1 MSNGFGITETG
12 FVRKTLADILDQKE
26 TEVRAIYGP
35 AANLAVQTPFGQI
48 NQNSALSDDQLWQIA
63 EDAFNAT
70 DPDKS
75 TGIGLSNLVKLNRIE
90 RQDALA
96 TTVTLSCTG
105 TAGVAVLAGQ
115 RVSNGAGRVVV
126 TDTGFTFNAGG
137 TATVEATLT
146 ETGPIP
152 IGATTMT
159 VIETPVAGW
168 STVTNLVAGV
178 TGRDRE
184 TDALLRVRRSRSTA
198 AASQNLIESLIGA
211 VGNVAGVTNFLVLEN
226 DTDTTDANGLPA
238 HSFEVIVTGGTDVNI
253 GNAIWSNKPF
263 GIGSFGST
271 SVIISDSQ
279 NLPHAINFTR
289 PTQIPIY
296 VIVNISVF
304 TGYPSDGDDLI
315 KQAILDYAAGTLV
328 SGRSFFSGDDVIFS
342 ELYTPVNTVPE
353 HSIVSMFIGTSPSP
367 TATDNIT
374 INLRQVA
381 QFTLANIT
389 VNQV

>member
-12 FVRKTLADILDQKE
+12 FVRKTLTDILDQKN
-26 TEVRAIYGP
+26 TEVRAVYGP
-35 AANLAVQTPFGQI
+35 AANLAVQTPFGQM
-48 NQNSALSDDQLWQIA
+48 NQNAALSDDQLWQIA

-70 DPDKS
+70 DPEKA
-75 TGIGLSNLVKLNRIE
+75 TGIALSNLVKINRIE
-90 RQDALA
+90 RQGALA

-105 TAGVAVLAGQ
+105 TAGIEVLAGQ
-115 RVSNGAGRVVV
+115 RVSNGAGRVVT
-126 TDTGFTFNAGG
+126 TDTAFTFNVGG

-152 IGATTMT
+152 IDPSTMT

-168 STVTNLVAGV
+168 NTVTNLVAGV

-184 TDALLRVRRSRSTA
+184 EDGPLRVRQARSTA

-211 VGNVAGVTNFLVLEN
+211 IGNVSGVTNFLVLEN
-226 DTDTTDANGLPA
+226 DTDSTDSNGIPS

-296 VIVNISVF
+296 VIVNITPF

-315 KQAILDYAAGTLV
+315 KQAIIDYAAGTLV
-328 SGRSFFSGDDVIFS
+328 SGRGFNSGDDVIFS

-353 HSIVSMFIGTSPSP
+353 HSIVSLFIGTAPAP
-367 TATDNIT
+367 TLSDDIV

-381 QFTLANIT
+381 QFTAANIT
-389 VNQV
+389 INQV